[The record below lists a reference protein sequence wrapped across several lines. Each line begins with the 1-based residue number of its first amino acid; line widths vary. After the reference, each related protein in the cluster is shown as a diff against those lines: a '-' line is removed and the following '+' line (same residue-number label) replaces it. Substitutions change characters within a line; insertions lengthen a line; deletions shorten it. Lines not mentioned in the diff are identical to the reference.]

1 MYANVVPK
9 CVHSDVMSHHAEK
22 NSDTSTKCFTRGC
35 AKRGRESSG
44 LKTNPKRGFT
54 APAFVRVVFFLR
66 LPYVARHVL
75 VPISL
80 LWKTFFWQKKKK
92 LEYREQVEVRV
103 VSTRCAYERGG
114 TRLRTSVYFT
124 RKKWERRLGKT
135 SCGVEFSATA
145 SPRLVIIKN

>member
-1 MYANVVPK
+1 MYANGVPK
-9 CVHSDVMSHHAEK
+9 VYTSRFDDPSCGNKADP
-22 NSDTSTKCFTRGC
+22 STKCFTRGC

-80 LWKTFFWQKKKK
+80 LWKIIFWQKKKK

-124 RKKWERRLGKT
+124 RRKWERRLGKT

-145 SPRLVIIKN
+145 SPRLVIIKG